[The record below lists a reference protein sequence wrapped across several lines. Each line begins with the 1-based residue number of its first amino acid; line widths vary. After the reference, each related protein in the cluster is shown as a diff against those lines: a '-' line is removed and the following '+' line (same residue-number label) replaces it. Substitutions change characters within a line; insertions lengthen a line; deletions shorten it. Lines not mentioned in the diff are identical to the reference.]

1 MSLSSALDS
10 KTGRISSSLIPPRI
24 AKGELVT
31 GGYTFDDATRK
42 YVESAKWPNDLDK
55 IVVPAGEDGSVL
67 QADSTTNTGLRWVPH
82 EPVAK
87 SLRKSVNSI
96 ARFLKPLVQE
106 RALKEAERL
115 ELMPKFFVRSTTTGD
130 TVIYTIP
137 LDTNKPVQSVIDYL
151 DETFIFSLTNGCS
164 QVVLQRAGQV
174 MEPGK
179 TLADYNIQNESTIT
193 AVCRQQYQGGARGTV
208 RYRHRRIHKKNRS
221 SKTVNKK

>member
-1 MSLSSALDS
+1 MS
-10 KTGRISSSLIPPRI
+10 
-24 AKGELVT
+24 KGELIT
-31 GGYTFDDATRK
+31 GGYAYDAETRK
-42 YVESAKWPNDLDK
+42 QIESMRHPNDLDK

-87 SLRKSVNSI
+87 SLRKSINSI

-115 ELMPKFFVRSTTTGD
+115 KLMPKLFVRSTTGD
-130 TVIYTIP
+130 SVIYTIP
-137 LDTNKPVQSVIDYL
+137 LDTIKPVQSVIDYL
-151 DETFIFSLTNGCS
+151 DETFLFSLTNGCS
-164 QVVLQRAGQV
+164 QVVLQHAGQV
-174 MEPGK
+174 MEPGR

-193 AVCRQQYQGGARGTV
+193 ALCRQQYQGGARGTV

>member
-10 KTGRISSSLIPPRI
+10 KTGRISSNLIPPRI
-24 AKGELVT
+24 AKGELIT

-87 SLRKSVNSI
+87 SLRKSTNSI
-96 ARFLKPLVQE
+96 ARFLQPLVQE

-115 ELMPKFFVRSTTTGD
+115 ELMPKLFVRSATGD
-130 TVIYTIP
+130 SVIYTIP
-137 LDTNKPVQSVIDYL
+137 LDSTKPVQSVIDYL
-151 DETFIFSLTNGCS
+151 DETFLFSLTNGCS
-164 QVVLQRAGQV
+164 QVVLRHAGQF
-174 MEPGK
+174 MDPEK

-193 AVCRQQYQGGARGTV
+193 AVCRQQYQGGARATV
-208 RYRHRRIHKKNRS
+208 RYRHRRINKKNRI
-221 SKTVNKK
+221 SKTLNKK

>member
-10 KTGRISSSLIPPRI
+10 KTGRISSNLIPPRI
-24 AKGELVT
+24 AKGELIT

-87 SLRKSVNSI
+87 SLRKSTNSI
-96 ARFLKPLVQE
+96 ARFLQPLVQE

-115 ELMPKFFVRSTTTGD
+115 ELMPKLFVRSATGD
-130 TVIYTIP
+130 SVIYTIP
-137 LDTNKPVQSVIDYL
+137 LDSTKPVQSVIDYL
-151 DETFIFSLTNGCS
+151 DETFLFSLTNGCS
-164 QVVLQRAGQV
+164 QVVLRHASQF
-174 MEPGK
+174 MDPEK

-193 AVCRQQYQGGARGTV
+193 AVCRQQYQGGARATV
-208 RYRHRRIHKKNRS
+208 RYRHRRINKKNRI
-221 SKTVNKK
+221 SKKNTQ